1 MLWTN
6 LLREI
11 FKGKVLA
18 MNQGISL
25 LNAEIVIQHAELVV
39 LHFQLGLLGDQKAEL
54 TSNVQT

>member
-39 LHFQLGLLGDQKAEL
+39 QHVQLGLLGVQNAEL
-54 TSNVQT
+54 TSKVQT

>member
-39 LHFQLGLLGDQKAEL
+39 QHVQLGLLGDQKAEL
-54 TSNVQT
+54 TSNVHT